1 MFRVQK
7 KDGTLED
14 FDSIKLTSGITK
26 AGASEEEAQ
35 KVLSVVEAWL
45 PTVAVDGVVK
55 SFEIKNKVLESLN
68 ETNPAAVT
76 NFESYKKA
84 QEN

>member
-7 KDGTLED
+7 NDGTLED
-14 FDSIKLTSGITK
+14 FDSNKLTSGITK
-26 AGASEEEAQ
+26 AGASDEEAQ
-35 KVLSVVEAWL
+35 KVLSEVEAWL
-45 PTVAVDGVVK
+45 STVAVNGVVK
-55 SFEIKNKVLESLN
+55 SLEIKNKVLELLQ

-76 NFESYKKA
+76 NFESYKKS

>member
-1 MFRVQK
+1 MFRIQK

-14 FDSIKLTSGITK
+14 FDSNKLTGGITK

-35 KVLSVVEAWL
+35 KVLSEVEAWL
-45 PTVAVDGVVK
+45 PTVAVNGVVK
-55 SFEIKNKVLESLN
+55 SLEIKNKVLELLN

-76 NFESYKKA
+76 NFENYKKTEA
-84 QEN
+84 